1 MSASIDLHIHTYF
14 SDGRDAPAEVLY
26 LAARMGIKTLAITDH
41 DNANGAREALPLA
54 QELGLE
60 LIPAVEFTCRWSQCK
75 TPPGKGDV
83 DVLAYFVDL
92 DDAEF
97 RAFEQ
102 ATLEDIHARIDE
114 CCSFLTMDGYTIFLE
129 DVFARN
135 PRYAGLMQLMMA
147 MQAKGY
153 IPDWKE
159 VVTVVEQYWRRVRLS
174 RFTIQELIERIHRA
188 GGVSVLAHPI
198 AVSCDG
204 QWISAEQLES
214 LVEAGLDGLE
224 IYHHTVD
231 ETTRPYFRYL
241 AEQFDLLVTGGS
253 DEHGWFSD
261 LEDLGNQPVTTAM
274 VDALRA
280 RHALYDAARYAS
292 QRTT

>member
-1 MSASIDLHIHTYF
+1 MTAPIDLHIHTYF
-14 SDGRDAPAEVLY
+14 SDGRDAPAKVLHQ
-26 LAARMGIKTLAITDH
+26 AARMGIKTLAITDH
-41 DNANGAREALPLA
+41 DNANGVREALPLA

-60 LIPAVEFTCRWSQCK
+60 LIPAVEFTCRWPQCN
-75 TPPGKGDV
+75 TPPGKGDI

-97 RAFEQ
+97 QAFEQ
-102 ATLEDIHARIDE
+102 ATLGDIHARIAE
-114 CCSFLTMDGYTIFLE
+114 CCSFLTMDGYTILLE
-129 DVFARN
+129 DVFAQN
-135 PRYAGLMQLMMA
+135 PRYAGLMQLMLA

-153 IPDWKE
+153 IPDWKG
-159 VVTVVEQYWRRVRLS
+159 VATVVEQYWCRVRLS
-174 RFTIQELIERIHRA
+174 RVTIQELIDRIHRA
-188 GGVSVLAHPI
+188 GGVAILAHPV
-198 AVSCDG
+198 AVKCDG
-204 QWISAEQLES
+204 LRISAKQLES

-231 ETTRPYFRYL
+231 ETTRPYFLHL

-261 LEDLGNQPVTTAM
+261 LKKLGSQPVTTAM

-280 RHALYDAARYAS
+280 RHTLYIDD
-292 QRTT
+292 

>member
-1 MSASIDLHIHTYF
+1 MTTSIDLHIHTYF
-14 SDGRDAPAEVLY
+14 SDGRDSPAEVLHR
-26 LAARMGIKTLAITDH
+26 AAQMGIKTLAITDH

-60 LIPAVEFTCRWSQCK
+60 LIPAVEFTCRWPECN
-75 TPPGKGDV
+75 TPPGKGDI

-97 RAFEQ
+97 QAFEQ
-102 ATLEDIHARIDE
+102 AALGDIHARIAE
-114 CCSFLTMDGYTIFLE
+114 SCAFLTMDGYTIFLE
-129 DVFARN
+129 DVFAQN

-153 IPDWKE
+153 IPDWEE
-159 VVTVVEQYWRRVRLS
+159 VITVVEQYWRRVRLS
-174 RFTIQELIERIHRA
+174 RFTIQELIDHIHRA
-188 GGVSVLAHPI
+188 GGVAVLAHPI
-198 AVSCDG
+198 AVNCDG
-204 QWISAEQLES
+204 SWISAEQLAS
-214 LVEAGLDGLE
+214 LVEVGLDGLE

-231 ETTRPYFRYL
+231 EITRPYFLHL

-261 LEDLGNQPVTTAM
+261 LKKLGSQPVTAAM

-280 RHALYDAARYAS
+280 RHYVYNSNRHA
-292 QRTT
+292 Q